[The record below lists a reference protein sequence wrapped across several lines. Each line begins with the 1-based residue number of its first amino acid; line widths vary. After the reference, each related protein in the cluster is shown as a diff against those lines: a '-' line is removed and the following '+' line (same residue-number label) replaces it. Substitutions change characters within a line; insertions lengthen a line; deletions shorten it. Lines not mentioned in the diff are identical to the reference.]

1 MTSIRRNTV
10 LVITAG
16 AVIIS
21 LSMGVRQTFG
31 LFLDPITAA
40 LSIGRESFAL
50 SMAVQQLLWGAFQPF
65 AGMVSDKFGAG
76 RVLVSGTL
84 AYVVGLVILSGATSI
99 FELQLGAGLLIG
111 FGLSGTGFAV
121 VLGAI
126 GRIVPAEK
134 RSLAFGIA
142 SAGGSVGQGAMAPI
156 GQALIEAQGWP
167 GALISL
173 ALVAAVMAP
182 LSIML
187 MGRPGGVAE
196 DGGESMTLR
205 EALSEAA
212 NHRGFWFLT
221 AGFFVCGWQV
231 LFMAIHLPAYLTGVG
246 LSPSAGAWAL
256 ALIGFFNII
265 GTYICGYLGGRYPKK
280 YLLSGLYILRA
291 LVITILLV
299 APKTE
304 AVTLFLAALLGLLWL
319 GTVPLTSGLVAHIF
333 GPRYMSTLFGIVFFS
348 HQIGGFLGVW
358 LGGWVYDTTGSYD
371 AIWIGSVILGLA
383 AGVLHLPIAERTL
396 RTAPAPA

>member
-16 AVIIS
+16 ALIIS

-31 LFLDPITAA
+31 LFLDPITTA
-40 LSIGRESFAL
+40 LNIGRESFAL
-50 SMAVQQLLWGAFQPF
+50 SMAVQQLLWGIFQPF

-76 RVLVSGTL
+76 RVLVSGAL
-84 AYVVGLVILSGATSI
+84 AYALGLVVLSGATSI

-142 SAGGSVGQGAMAPI
+142 AAGGSVGQGVMAPV
-156 GQALIEAQGWP
+156 GQALIESQGWP
-167 GALISL
+167 GALVTL
-173 ALVAAVMAP
+173 ALVAAIMAP
-182 LSIML
+182 LAVML
-187 MGRPGGVAE
+187 MGRPQEAAE
-196 DGGESMTLR
+196 DGGETLTLR
-205 EALSEAA
+205 AALSEAA
-212 NHRGFWFLT
+212 SHRGYWFLT

-231 LFMAIHLPAYLTGVG
+231 LFMAIHLPAYLMDVG
-246 LSPSAGAWAL
+246 MTAEAGAWAL
-256 ALIGFFNII
+256 ALIGFFNVI
-265 GTYICGYLGGRYPKK
+265 GTYICGVLGGRYPKK
-280 YLLSGLYILRA
+280 YLLSGLYVLRA
-291 LVITILLV
+291 GVITILLI

-304 AVTLFLAALLGLLWL
+304 AVTFFLAALLGLLWL

-348 HQIGGFLGVW
+348 HQVGGFLGVW
-358 LGGWVYDTTGSYD
+358 LGGWVYDATGSYD

-383 AGVLHLPIAERTL
+383 AGVLHLPIAEKTL
-396 RTAPAPA
+396 RTAPATA

>member
-1 MTSIRRNTV
+1 MTSLRRNTV

-31 LFLDPITAA
+31 LFLEPITTA

-50 SMAVQQLLWGAFQPF
+50 SMAVQQLLWGIFQPF

-76 RVLVSGTL
+76 RVLISGTI
-84 AYVVGLVILSGATSI
+84 AYALGLVVMSGATSI

-111 FGLSGTGFAV
+111 FGLSGTGYAV

-142 SAGGSVGQGAMAPI
+142 AAGGSVGQGAMAPI
-156 GQALIEAQGWP
+156 GQALIESQGWP
-167 GALISL
+167 GALIAL
-173 ALVAAVMAP
+173 ALVAAVIAP

-187 MGRPGGVAE
+187 IGRPREAAE
-196 DGGESMTLR
+196 DGGDSMTLR
-205 EALSEAA
+205 QALSEAA
-212 NHRGFWFLT
+212 SHRGFWFLT
-221 AGFFVCGWQV
+221 AGFFVCGWQI
-231 LFMAIHLPAYLTGVG
+231 LFMAVHLPAYLMDVG
-246 LSPSAGAWAL
+246 MTAKAGAWAL
-256 ALIGFFNII
+256 ALIGFFNVI
-265 GTYICGYLGGRYPKK
+265 GTYICGVLGGRYPKK
-280 YLLSGLYILRA
+280 YLLSGLYVLRA
-291 LVITILLV
+291 GVITILLV

-304 AVTLFLAALLGLLWL
+304 AVTFFLAALLGLLWL

-333 GPRYMSTLFGIVFFS
+333 GPRYMSTLFGIVFLS
-348 HQIGGFLGVW
+348 HQVGGFLGVW

-371 AIWIGSVILGLA
+371 AIWIGSIILGLV
-383 AGVLHLPIAERTL
+383 AGVLHLPIAEKTL
-396 RTAPAPA
+396 RTAPATA